1 MCFFFHAQS
10 KWLTF
15 SEFSKSPIHIVKAEC
30 ICKVWVCIRKPL
42 LLFSEACEAVYLCC
56 DSIRFSSLS
65 QQKHL
70 NPTHLTLTQKERC
83 DVACMCERVHVRA
96 RATANVCFGLLS
108 LGPVFYFV
116 GEWGSTEKTWLGSEL
131 YPSFAF
137 LPLTKTGRTRD
148 KRSNY

>member
-83 DVACMCERVHVRA
+83 DVTCMRERVRLRMCVWSIKSWPCLLFCRWVGLNWKDTT
-96 RATANVCFGLLS
+96 RLRVVPFLCFSSAHKNRQNSGQKIQLLACKS
-108 LGPVFYFV
+108 
-116 GEWGSTEKTWLGSEL
+116 
-131 YPSFAF
+131 
-137 LPLTKTGRTRD
+137 
-148 KRSNY
+148 